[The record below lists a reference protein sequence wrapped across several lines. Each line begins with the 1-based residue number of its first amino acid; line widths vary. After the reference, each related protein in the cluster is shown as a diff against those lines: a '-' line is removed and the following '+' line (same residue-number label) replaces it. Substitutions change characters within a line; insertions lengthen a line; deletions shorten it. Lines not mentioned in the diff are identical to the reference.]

1 MKHIIVFL
9 LALILSAC
17 ASSKK
22 ASYNNKVETSVDS
35 SSVADNVVKRS
46 FFDIDTSKFIKW
58 GMTITEIEYFPPNC
72 NDTLASISDAN
83 AMQVQSKCNASA
95 SRNTHPYVTIG
106 SVKRWKQTTIGA
118 RMEKKGESKQAELS
132 DSTKQATN
140 NRRNDKTTIKEQ
152 AKTKFNVNWWIVSA
166 IFATIF
172 LLYLKRVPIMNTIR
186 KILTAI
192 RRIV

>member
-22 ASYNNKVETSVDS
+22 ASYNNKVETSTDS
-35 SSVADNVVKRS
+35 LSVADIMVKRS
-46 FFDIDTSKFIKW
+46 FVEIDTSKVSDW
-58 GMTITEIEYFPPNC
+58 GMTITEIEYFPPSC
-72 NDTLASISDAN
+72 NDALVSNPDAN

-95 SRNTHPYVTIG
+95 SSNKHPSGSTG
-106 SVKRWKQTTIGA
+106 SVKRWKQTTFGA

-140 NRRNDKTTIKEQ
+140 NRRSDKTTIKEQ
-152 AKTKFNVNWWIVSA
+152 TKTKFNVNWWIVSA
-166 IFATIF
+166 IFASIV

>member
-9 LALILSAC
+9 LALVLSAC

-22 ASYNNKVETSVDS
+22 ASYNNKVETTTDED
-35 SSVADNVVKRS
+35 SVADNVVKRS
-46 FFDIDTSKFIKW
+46 IVDIDTSKVSEW
-58 GMTITEIEYFPPNC
+58 GMTITEIEYFPPSC
-72 NDTLASISDAN
+72 NDANASISDAN

-95 SRNTHPYVTIG
+95 SSNKHPSVATG

-118 RMEKKGESKQAELS
+118 RMEQKGETKQTELS

-140 NRRNDKTTIKEQ
+140 KRRSDKTFTKEQ
-152 AKTKFNVNWWIVSA
+152 TKTTFNVNWWIVSA
-166 IFATIF
+166 IFASII

>member
-9 LALILSAC
+9 LALVLSAC

-22 ASYNNKVETSVDS
+22 ASYNKVETSTDS

-46 FFDIDTSKFIKW
+46 FVDIDTSKVSEW
-58 GMTITEIEYFPPNC
+58 GMTITEIEYFPPSC
-72 NDTLASISDAN
+72 NDANASISDAN

-95 SRNTHPYVTIG
+95 SSNKHPSVATG

-118 RMEKKGESKQAELS
+118 RMEQKGETKQTELS

-140 NRRNDKTTIKEQ
+140 KRRSDKTFTKEQ
-152 AKTKFNVNWWIVSA
+152 TKTTFNVNWWIVSA
-166 IFATIF
+166 IFASII
-172 LLYLKRVPIMNTIR
+172 LLCLKRVPIKNTIR